1 MFARLSRTTNLKHAY
16 PRGRTIISGQTREAR
31 GFACTLT
38 VKVIRPFLTQNHR
51 KNNPQNISK
60 QNKTKSTH
68 ASQDST
74 AGTQAAETPTILPA
88 SYKTVQLRPR
98 RVPER
103 RGLLQRRLDVVK
115 DHLRLEGRRS
125 LVRGVREAAA
135 RRPQVGHP
143 RGPSAS
149 SHRTQHR
156 APAPRSPPLVDA
168 LGART
173 SVYLSRLCPGQ
184 GRVRLQR

>member
-1 MFARLSRTTNLKHAY
+1 MGGVRVCLYRAY
-16 PRGRTIISGQTREAR
+16 HGESNSG
-31 GFACTLT
+31 
-38 VKVIRPFLTQNHR
+38 PFLPRTSE
-51 KNNPQNISK
+51 KMTAKTSSK
-60 QNKTKSTH
+60 QNKTKITH
-68 ASQDST
+68 ASQEST
-74 AGTQAAETPTILPA
+74 AGKQAAETRTILPA

-115 DHLRLEGRRS
+115 NHLRLEGRRS

-143 RGPSAS
+143 RGPSAR

-156 APAPRSPPLVDA
+156 APAPPSPPLVDA
-168 LGART
+168 LGTRT
-173 SVYLSRLCPGQ
+173 RVYLSRLCPGQ